1 MRSRARRSLWRLPWP
16 MVTAQWM
23 RDLADLAGGAPLG
36 DDPIS
41 GAIGCV
47 MVLPMALLLP
57 FWLLELVLELVLW
70 PFFLLVRVVARGVT

>member
-1 MRSRARRSLWRLPWP
+1 

-57 FWLLELVLELVLW
+57 FWLLELVLW
-70 PFFLLVRVVARGVT
+70 PFFLLVRAFARGRT